1 MACVGRIRKG
11 QGIGNPVWL
20 IPHLD
25 IMHLA
30 DPVVVIVLVKAF
42 HITDIVIPFV
52 LGIRKH
58 RTPTN
63 LGIVFD
69 VRVQRVMVTEII
81 GIIVTQLDSLIF
93 IIADMGHKA
102 LLVFPIVQPVDPAV
116 AAIDVLSLE
125 VDLDPIGYD
134 LVIGVDDHMIGLTSR
149 HGGCSTAG
157 SALRMPLV

>member
-1 MACVGRIRKG
+1 
-11 QGIGNPVWL
+11 
-20 IPHLD
+20 
-25 IMHLA
+25 
-30 DPVVVIVLVKAF
+30 
-42 HITDIVIPFV
+42 
-52 LGIRKH
+52 
-58 RTPTN
+58 
-63 LGIVFD
+63 
-69 VRVQRVMVTEII
+69 MVTEII